1 MKTAQMSLP
10 LPAAA
15 PHLGEHSR
23 TILQELG
30 CDAARIDAV
39 LR

>member
-1 MKTAQMSLP
+1 MSLP

-23 TILQELG
+23 AILQQLG
-30 CDAARIDAV
+30 YDADRIDAV